1 MNLVIITSIFQIC
14 IGFIGLVCIAIP
26 FSQNRSSI
34 NYKHIIAAIFL
45 QIILAFALL
54 KIPFI
59 VQIFAYLSEGVT
71 ALQAATQ
78 EGAQF
83 VFGYLSNSSTSPFES
98 SGTGNAMIF
107 AFQILPLIIV
117 ISSLSALLW
126 FWNILPLIIRAISK
140 LFEKLFNI
148 GGPIGLGATA
158 NIIMGQV
165 EAPLLVRPYLSKMSE
180 KELLILMTAGMST
193 VSGSIMIALVSMLA
207 PQFPDINLIQHL
219 VSASIL
225 SIPAAIMYANIMI
238 PSSEVTNFD
247 GNSVPKVYD
256 SSMDAITRGTRD
268 GLDICLNVGA
278 ILIAFIALV
287 SLLNSLLGILGG
299 WIGISDLSLQLIL
312 GFIFFPIVWL
322 MGVPLS
328 ETLASAE
335 LLGLKTAL
343 NEFVAYGALAN
354 IEPGALSDRSKL
366 ITLYALCGFA
376 NFSSVGI
383 LVSGIGAMA
392 PERKNDL
399 IKVSIKAL
407 IGATL
412 ASCMTGLVIGIF

>member
-1 MNLVIITSIFQIC
+1 MTVLNIIQAI

-26 FSQNRSSI
+26 FSNNKSSI
-34 NYKHIIAAIFL
+34 NFKHIFVAIIL
-45 QIILAFALL
+45 QILLAFALV

-59 VQIFAYLSEGVT
+59 VQVFAYLSDGVS
-71 ALQAATQ
+71 ALQTATQ
-78 EGAQF
+78 EGAEF
-83 VFGYLSNSSTSPFES
+83 VFGYLSNNSMSPFEN
-98 SGTGNAMIF
+98 SGTGNSMIF

-117 ISSLSALLW
+117 ISALSALLW
-126 FWNILPLIIRAISK
+126 FWNVLPLSIRAISK
-140 LFEKLFNI
+140 IFEKLFNI

-165 EAPLLVRPYLSKMSE
+165 EAPLLVKPYLSRMTE

-207 PQFPDINLIQHL
+207 PQFPDTNLIQHL

-238 PSSEVTNFD
+238 PSNEVTNFD
-247 GNSVPKVYD
+247 GASVPKVYD
-256 SSMDAITRGTRD
+256 SSMDAITRGTKD
-268 GLDICLNVGA
+268 GLDICLNVAA

-287 SLLNSLLGILGG
+287 SLLNSILSICGG

-312 GFIFFPIVWL
+312 GYIFFPIVWL

-354 IEPGALSDRSKL
+354 IEPGVLSDRSKL

-383 LVSGIGAMA
+383 LVSGISAMA

-399 IKVSIKAL
+399 IKVSLKAL

>member
-1 MNLVIITSIFQIC
+1 MTITSLFQII

-34 NYKHIIAAIFL
+34 NYRHIIAAIML
-45 QIILAFALL
+45 QIVLAFALL
-54 KIPFI
+54 EIPFI

-78 EGAQF
+78 EGAEF
-83 VFGYLSNSSTSPFES
+83 VFGYLSNSSTSPFQN
-98 SGTGNAMIF
+98 SGNSMIF

-140 LFEKLFNI
+140 IFEKLFNI

-238 PSSEVTNFD
+238 PSAEITNFD

-354 IEPGALSDRSKL
+354 IEPGVLSDRSKL

-399 IKVSIKAL
+399 IKVSLKAL

>member
-1 MNLVIITSIFQIC
+1 MTITSILQIL

-34 NYKHIIAAIFL
+34 NYRYIFVAIVF

-59 VQIFAYLSEGVT
+59 VQVFAYLSDGVSS
-71 ALQAATQ
+71 LQAATQ
-78 EGAQF
+78 EGAEF
-83 VFGYLSNSSTSPFES
+83 VFGYLSNSSNSPFEP
-98 SGTGNAMIF
+98 SGAGNSMIF

-126 FWNILPLIIRAISK
+126 FWNILPLIISAISK
-140 LFEKLFNI
+140 IFEKLFNI

-165 EAPLLVRPYLSKMSE
+165 EAPLLVRPYLSRMSE

-193 VSGSIMIALVSMLA
+193 VSGSIMIALVSMLQ
-207 PQFPDINLIQHL
+207 PQFPDLNLIQHL

-238 PSSEVTNFD
+238 PSAEVTNFD
-247 GNSVPKVYD
+247 GNAIPKVYD

-287 SLLNSLLGILGG
+287 SLLNSILGIAGG

-312 GFIFFPIVWL
+312 GYMFFPIVWL

-354 IEPGALSDRSKL
+354 IEPGVLSERSKL
-366 ITLYALCGFA
+366 ITLYGLCGFA

-383 LVSGIGAMA
+383 LVSGISAMA

-399 IKVSIKAL
+399 IKVSLKAL
-407 IGATL
+407 VGATL

>member
-1 MNLVIITSIFQIC
+1 MNVLNLIQIV
-14 IGFIGLVCIAIP
+14 IGFIGLILIAIP
-26 FSQNRSSI
+26 FSNNKSSI
-34 NYKHIIAAIFL
+34 NIKHIFAAIIL
-45 QIILAFALL
+45 QIILAFALI

-71 ALQAATQ
+71 ALQTATQ
-78 EGAQF
+78 EGAEF
-83 VFGYLSNSSTSPFES
+83 VFGYLSNSSSSPFEN
-98 SGTGNAMIF
+98 SGTGNSMIF

-117 ISSLSALLW
+117 ISALSALLW

-140 LFEKLFNI
+140 VFEKLFNI

-165 EAPLLVRPYLSKMSE
+165 EAPLLVKPYLSRMTE

-238 PSSEVTNFD
+238 PSNEVTNFD
-247 GNSVPKVYD
+247 GASVPKVYE
-256 SSMDAITRGTRD
+256 SSMDAITRGTKD
-268 GLDICLNVGA
+268 GLDICLNVAA

-287 SLLNSLLGILGG
+287 SLLNSILGICGG

-312 GFIFFPIVWL
+312 GYIFFPIVWL

-354 IEPGALSDRSKL
+354 IEPGILSERSKL

-383 LVSGIGAMA
+383 LVSGISAMA

-399 IKVSIKAL
+399 IKVSLKAL

>member
-1 MNLVIITSIFQIC
+1 MIITSILQIL
-14 IGFIGLVCIAIP
+14 IGFVGLVCIAIP
-26 FSQNRSSI
+26 FSQNRTSI
-34 NYKHIIAAIFL
+34 NYRYIFVAIIF

-59 VQIFAYLSEGVT
+59 VQIFAYLSDGVSS
-71 ALQAATQ
+71 LQAATQ
-78 EGAQF
+78 EGAEF
-83 VFGYLSNSSTSPFES
+83 VFGYLSNSSNSPFEA
-98 SGTGNAMIF
+98 SGAGNSMIF
-107 AFQILPLIIV
+107 ALQILPLIIV

-126 FWNILPLIIRAISK
+126 FWNILPLIIRAVSK
-140 LFEKLFNI
+140 VFEKLFNI

-165 EAPLLVRPYLSKMSE
+165 EAPLLVRPYLSRMSE

-193 VSGSIMIALVSMLA
+193 VSGSIMIALVSMLQ
-207 PQFPDINLIQHL
+207 PQFPDLNLIQHL

-238 PSSEVTNFD
+238 PSAEVTNFD
-247 GNSVPKVYD
+247 GNSIPKVYD

-287 SLLNSLLGILGG
+287 SLLNSILGIAGG
-299 WIGISDLSLQLIL
+299 WVGITDLSLQLIL
-312 GFIFFPIVWL
+312 GYVFFPIVWL
-322 MGVPLS
+322 MGIPLS

-354 IEPGALSDRSKL
+354 IEPGVLSERSKL

-383 LVSGIGAMA
+383 LVSGISAMA

-399 IKVSIKAL
+399 IKVSLKAL
-407 IGATL
+407 VGATL

>member
-1 MNLVIITSIFQIC
+1 MTITSILQIL
-14 IGFIGLVCIAIP
+14 IGFVGLVCIAIP
-26 FSQNRSSI
+26 FSQNRTSI
-34 NYKHIIAAIFL
+34 NYRYIFVAIIF

-59 VQIFAYLSEGVT
+59 VQIFAYLSDGVSS
-71 ALQAATQ
+71 LQAATQ
-78 EGAQF
+78 EGAEF
-83 VFGYLSNSSTSPFES
+83 VFGYLSNSSNSPFEA
-98 SGTGNAMIF
+98 SGTGNSMIF

-126 FWNILPLIIRAISK
+126 FWNILPLIIRAVSK
-140 LFEKLFNI
+140 VFEKLFNI

-165 EAPLLVRPYLSKMSE
+165 EAPLLVRPYLSRMSE

-193 VSGSIMIALVSMLA
+193 VSGSIMIALVSMLQ
-207 PQFPDINLIQHL
+207 PQFPDLNLIQHL

-238 PSSEVTNFD
+238 PSAEVTNFD
-247 GNSVPKVYD
+247 GNSIPKVYD

-287 SLLNSLLGILGG
+287 SLLNSILGIAGG
-299 WIGISDLSLQLIL
+299 WVGITDLSLQLIL
-312 GFIFFPIVWL
+312 GYMFFPIVWL
-322 MGVPLS
+322 MGIPLS

-354 IEPGALSDRSKL
+354 IESGVLSERSKL

-383 LVSGIGAMA
+383 LVSGISAMA

-399 IKVSIKAL
+399 IKVSLKAL
-407 IGATL
+407 VGATL

>member
-1 MNLVIITSIFQIC
+1 MTIIPFLQII

-34 NYKHIIAAIFL
+34 NYRYIFVAIIF

-59 VQIFAYLSEGVT
+59 VQTFAYLSDGVT
-71 ALQAATQ
+71 ALQSATQ

-83 VFGYLSNSSTSPFES
+83 VFGYLSNTSSSPFES
-98 SGTGNAMIF
+98 SGAGNSMIF

-140 LFEKLFNI
+140 VFEKLFNI
-148 GGPIGLGATA
+148 GGPIGLAATA

-193 VSGSIMIALVSMLA
+193 VSVSIMIALVSMLQ

-238 PSSEVTNFD
+238 PSAEVTNFD
-247 GNSVPKVYD
+247 GGSVPKVYD

-287 SLLNSLLGILGG
+287 SLLNSILGIAGG

-312 GFIFFPIVWL
+312 GYMFFPIVWL

-354 IEPGALSDRSKL
+354 VEPGVLSERSKL
-366 ITLYALCGFA
+366 ITLYGLCGFA

-383 LVSGIGAMA
+383 LVSGISAMA

-399 IKVSIKAL
+399 IKVSLKAL

>member
-1 MNLVIITSIFQIC
+1 MAMPTILQII
-14 IGFIGLVCIAIP
+14 IGFIGLVLIAIP
-26 FSQNRSSI
+26 FSQNKSAI
-34 NYKHIIAAIFL
+34 NYRHILIAIIFQVL
-45 QIILAFALL
+45 LAFALI

-59 VQIFAYLSEGVT
+59 VQIFAYLSDGVT

-78 EGAQF
+78 EGSEF
-83 VFGYLSNSSTSPFES
+83 VFGYLSNPTTAPFENSST
-98 SGTGNAMIF
+98 GNSIIF
-107 AFQILPLIIV
+107 AFQILPLIVV

-126 FWNILPLIIRAISK
+126 FWNILPLIIRAISRV
-140 LFEKLFNI
+140 FEKLFNI

-165 EAPLLVRPYLSKMSE
+165 EAPLLVRPYLSTMSK

-193 VSGSIMIALVSMLA
+193 VSGSIMIALVSMLQ
-207 PQFPDINLIQHL
+207 PQFPEVNLIQHL

-225 SIPAAIMYANIMI
+225 SIPAAIMYANIMM
-238 PSSEVTNFD
+238 PSSEEVTNFVGD
-247 GNSVPKVYD
+247 EVPKVYD
-256 SSMDAITRGTRD
+256 SSMDAVTRGTRD
-268 GLDICLNVGA
+268 GLEICLNVGA

-287 SLLNSLLGILGG
+287 SLFNSILGIVGG
-299 WIGISDLSLQLIL
+299 WVGFSNLSLQLIL
-312 GFIFFPIVWL
+312 GYIFFPIVWL
-322 MGVPLS
+322 MGVPLE
-328 ETLASAE
+328 ETFASAE

-354 IEPGALSDRSKL
+354 IDPGVLSDRSKL
-366 ITLYALCGFA
+366 ITLYGLCGFA
-376 NFSSVGI
+376 NFSSIGI

-399 IKVSIKAL
+399 IKMSVKAL

>member
-1 MNLVIITSIFQIC
+1 MAMPTILQII

-26 FSQNRSSI
+26 FSQNKSAI
-34 NYKHIIAAIFL
+34 NYRHILIAIIFQL
-45 QIILAFALL
+45 LLAFALI

-59 VQIFAYLSEGVT
+59 VQIFAYLSDGVT

-78 EGAQF
+78 EGSEF
-83 VFGYLSNSSTSPFES
+83 VFGYLSNTTTAPFENSST
-98 SGTGNAMIF
+98 GNSIIF

-126 FWNILPLIIRAISK
+126 FWNILPLIIRAISRV
-140 LFEKLFNI
+140 FEKLFNI

-165 EAPLLVRPYLSKMSE
+165 EAPLLIRPYLSKMSK

-193 VSGSIMIALVSMLA
+193 VSGSIMIALVSMLQ
-207 PQFPDINLIQHL
+207 PQFPEVNLIQHL

-225 SIPAAIMYANIMI
+225 SIPAAIMYANIMM
-238 PSSEVTNFD
+238 PSSEEVTNFVGD
-247 GNSVPKVYD
+247 EVPKVYD
-256 SSMDAITRGTRD
+256 SSMDAVTRGTRD
-268 GLDICLNVGA
+268 GLEICLNVGA

-287 SLLNSLLGILGG
+287 SLLNSILGIVGG
-299 WIGISDLSLQLIL
+299 WVGFSNLSLQLIL
-312 GFIFFPIVWL
+312 GYIFFPIVWL
-322 MGVPLS
+322 MGVPFE

-354 IEPGALSDRSKL
+354 IDPGVLSDRSKL
-366 ITLYALCGFA
+366 ITLYGLCGFA
-376 NFSSVGI
+376 NFSSIGI

>member
-1 MNLVIITSIFQIC
+1 MAMPTILQII

-26 FSQNRSSI
+26 FSQNKSAI
-34 NYKHIIAAIFL
+34 NYRHILIAIIFQVL
-45 QIILAFALL
+45 LAFALI

-59 VQIFAYLSEGVT
+59 VQIFAYLSDGVT

-78 EGAQF
+78 EGSEF
-83 VFGYLSNSSTSPFES
+83 VFGYLSNPTTAPFENSST
-98 SGTGNAMIF
+98 GNSIIF
-107 AFQILPLIIV
+107 AFQILPLIVV

-126 FWNILPLIIRAISK
+126 FWNILPLIIRAISRV
-140 LFEKLFNI
+140 FEKLFNI

-165 EAPLLVRPYLSKMSE
+165 EAPLLVRPYLSTMSK

-193 VSGSIMIALVSMLA
+193 VSGSIMIALVSMLQ
-207 PQFPDINLIQHL
+207 PQFPEVNLIQHL

-225 SIPAAIMYANIMI
+225 SIPAAIMYANIMM
-238 PSSEVTNFD
+238 PSSEEVTNFVGD
-247 GNSVPKVYD
+247 EVPKVYD
-256 SSMDAITRGTRD
+256 SSMDAVTRGTRD
-268 GLDICLNVGA
+268 GLEICLNVGA

-287 SLLNSLLGILGG
+287 SLFNSILGIVGG
-299 WIGISDLSLQLIL
+299 WVGFSNLSLQLIL
-312 GFIFFPIVWL
+312 GYIFFPIVWL
-322 MGVPLS
+322 MGVPLE
-328 ETLASAE
+328 ETFASAE

-354 IEPGALSDRSKL
+354 IDPGVLSDRSKL
-366 ITLYALCGFA
+366 ITLYGLCGFA
-376 NFSSVGI
+376 NFSSIGI

-399 IKVSIKAL
+399 IKMSVKAL

>member
-1 MNLVIITSIFQIC
+1 MTITSILQIL
-14 IGFIGLVCIAIP
+14 IGFVGLVCIAIP
-26 FSQNRSSI
+26 FSQNRTSI
-34 NYKHIIAAIFL
+34 NYRYIFVAIIF

-54 KIPFI
+54 KIPFL
-59 VQIFAYLSEGVT
+59 VQIFAYLSDGVSS
-71 ALQAATQ
+71 LQAATQ
-78 EGAQF
+78 EGAEF
-83 VFGYLSNSSTSPFES
+83 VFGYLSNSSNSPFEA
-98 SGTGNAMIF
+98 SGTGNSMIF

-126 FWNILPLIIRAISK
+126 FWNILPLIIRAVSK
-140 LFEKLFNI
+140 VFEKLFNI

-165 EAPLLVRPYLSKMSE
+165 EAPLLVRPYLSRMSE

-193 VSGSIMIALVSMLA
+193 VSGSIMIALVSMLQ
-207 PQFPDINLIQHL
+207 PQFPDLNLIQHL

-238 PSSEVTNFD
+238 PSAEVTNFD
-247 GNSVPKVYD
+247 GNSIPKVYD

-287 SLLNSLLGILGG
+287 SLLNSILGIAGG
-299 WIGISDLSLQLIL
+299 WVGITDLSLQLIL
-312 GFIFFPIVWL
+312 GYMFFPIVWL
-322 MGVPLS
+322 MGIPLS

-354 IEPGALSDRSKL
+354 IESGVLSERSKL

-383 LVSGIGAMA
+383 LVSGISAMA

-399 IKVSIKAL
+399 IKVSLKAL
-407 IGATL
+407 VGATL

>member
-1 MNLVIITSIFQIC
+1 MSITSLLQII
-14 IGFIGLVCIAIP
+14 IGFVGLVCIAVP
-26 FSQNRSSI
+26 FSQNISSI
-34 NYKHIIAAIFL
+34 NYRHIFAAIIL
-45 QIILAFALL
+45 QIVLAFALL

-78 EGAQF
+78 EGAEF

-98 SGTGNAMIF
+98 SGTGNSMIF

-126 FWNILPLIIRAISK
+126 FWNILPLLIRAISK
-140 LFEKLFNI
+140 IFEKLFNI

-287 SLLNSLLGILGG
+287 SLLNSLLDIFGG
-299 WIGISDLSLQLIL
+299 WVGISDLSLQLIL
-312 GFIFFPIVWL
+312 GYIFFPIVWL

-383 LVSGIGAMA
+383 LVSGISAMA

-399 IKVSIKAL
+399 IKVSLKAL
-407 IGATL
+407 VGATL

>member
-1 MNLVIITSIFQIC
+1 MNVLNLIQIV
-14 IGFIGLVCIAIP
+14 IGFIGLILIAIP
-26 FSQNRSSI
+26 FSNNKSSI
-34 NYKHIIAAIFL
+34 NIKHIFAAIIL
-45 QIILAFALL
+45 QIILAFALI

-71 ALQAATQ
+71 ALQTATQ
-78 EGAQF
+78 EGAEF
-83 VFGYLSNSSTSPFES
+83 VFGYLSNSSSSPFEN
-98 SGTGNAMIF
+98 SGTGNSMIF

-117 ISSLSALLW
+117 ISALSALLW

-140 LFEKLFNI
+140 VFEKLFNI

-165 EAPLLVRPYLSKMSE
+165 EAPLLVKPYLSRMTE

-207 PQFPDINLIQHL
+207 PQFPDTNLIQHL

-238 PSSEVTNFD
+238 PSNEVTNFD
-247 GNSVPKVYD
+247 GSSVPKVYD
-256 SSMDAITRGTRD
+256 SSMDAITRGTKD
-268 GLDICLNVGA
+268 GLDICLNVAA

-287 SLLNSLLGILGG
+287 SLLNSILGICGG
-299 WIGISDLSLQLIL
+299 WIGISNLSLQLIL
-312 GFIFFPIVWL
+312 GYIFFPIVWL

-354 IEPGALSDRSKL
+354 IEPGILSERSKL

-383 LVSGIGAMA
+383 LVSGISAMA

-399 IKVSIKAL
+399 IKVSLKAL

>member
-1 MNLVIITSIFQIC
+1 MTITSILQIL
-14 IGFIGLVCIAIP
+14 IGFVGLVCIAIP
-26 FSQNRSSI
+26 FSQNRTSI
-34 NYKHIIAAIFL
+34 NYRYIFVAIIF

-59 VQIFAYLSEGVT
+59 VQIFAYLSDGVSS
-71 ALQAATQ
+71 LQAATQ
-78 EGAQF
+78 EGAEF
-83 VFGYLSNSSTSPFES
+83 VFGYLSNSSNSPFEA
-98 SGTGNAMIF
+98 SGTGNSMIF

-126 FWNILPLIIRAISK
+126 FWNILPLIIRAVSK
-140 LFEKLFNI
+140 VFEKLFNI

-165 EAPLLVRPYLSKMSE
+165 EAPLLVRPYLSRMSE

-193 VSGSIMIALVSMLA
+193 VSGSIMIALVSMLQ
-207 PQFPDINLIQHL
+207 PQFPDLNLIQHL

-238 PSSEVTNFD
+238 PSAEVTNFD
-247 GNSVPKVYD
+247 GNSIPKVYD

-287 SLLNSLLGILGG
+287 SLLNSILGIAGS
-299 WIGISDLSLQLIL
+299 WVGITDLSLQLIL
-312 GFIFFPIVWL
+312 GYVFFPIVWL
-322 MGVPLS
+322 MGIPLS

-354 IEPGALSDRSKL
+354 IEPGVLSERSKL

-383 LVSGIGAMA
+383 LVSGISAMA

-399 IKVSIKAL
+399 IKVSLKAL
-407 IGATL
+407 VGATL

>member
-1 MNLVIITSIFQIC
+1 MTITSLFQIV
-14 IGFIGLVCIAIP
+14 IGFVGLVCIAIP

-34 NYKHIIAAIFL
+34 NYRHIFAAIML

-78 EGAQF
+78 EGAEF
-83 VFGYLSNSSTSPFES
+83 VFGYLSNSATSPFES
-98 SGTGNAMIF
+98 SGTGNSMIF

-140 LFEKLFNI
+140 IFEKLFNI

-165 EAPLLVRPYLSKMSE
+165 EAPLLVRPYLSRMSE

-238 PSSEVTNFD
+238 PSAEVTNFD

-299 WIGISDLSLQLIL
+299 WIGITDLSLQLIL
-312 GFIFFPIVWL
+312 GYIFFPIVWL

-354 IEPGALSDRSKL
+354 IEPDALSERSKL

-383 LVSGIGAMA
+383 LVSGISAMA

>member
-1 MNLVIITSIFQIC
+1 MTAASILQII

-26 FSQNRSSI
+26 FSQDKRSI
-34 NYKHIIAAIFL
+34 NFRHIIAAILL
-45 QIILAFALL
+45 QVLLAFALL

-59 VQIFAYLSEGVT
+59 VQVFAYLSDGVT

-78 EGAQF
+78 EGAEF
-83 VFGYLSNSSTSPFES
+83 VFGYLSNSSTSPFEA
-98 SGTGNAMIF
+98 SGTGNSMIF

-140 LFEKLFNI
+140 IFEKLFNI

-165 EAPLLVRPYLSKMSE
+165 EAPLLVRPYLSRMSE

-299 WIGISDLSLQLIL
+299 WIGIADLSLQLIL
-312 GFIFFPIVWL
+312 GYIFFPIVWL

-354 IEPGALSDRSKL
+354 IEPDTLSDRSKL

-383 LVSGIGAMA
+383 LVSGISAMA

-399 IKVSIKAL
+399 IKGSIKAL

>member
-1 MNLVIITSIFQIC
+1 MTITSVFQII

-34 NYKHIIAAIFL
+34 NYRHIVAAIFL

-78 EGAQF
+78 EGAEF

-98 SGTGNAMIF
+98 SGTGNSMIF
-107 AFQILPLIIV
+107 AFQILPLIVV

-140 LFEKLFNI
+140 VFEKLFNI

-165 EAPLLVRPYLSKMSE
+165 EAPLLVRPYLSKMTE

-207 PQFPDINLIQHL
+207 PQFPGINLIQHL

-312 GFIFFPIVWL
+312 GYIFFPIVWL

-354 IEPGALSDRSKL
+354 LETGVLSDRSKL

-383 LVSGIGAMA
+383 LVSGISAMA

>member
-1 MNLVIITSIFQIC
+1 MTIISFLQII

-26 FSQNRSSI
+26 FSNNKSSI
-34 NYKHIIAAIFL
+34 NYRYIFVAIIF

-59 VQIFAYLSEGVT
+59 VQIFAYLSDGVT
-71 ALQAATQ
+71 SLQSATQ
-78 EGAQF
+78 EGAEF
-83 VFGYLSNSSTSPFES
+83 VFGYLSNTSASPFEA
-98 SGTGNAMIF
+98 SGAGNSMIF

-117 ISSLSALLW
+117 ISSFSALLW

-140 LFEKLFNI
+140 VFEKLFNI

-193 VSGSIMIALVSMLA
+193 VSGSIMIALVSMLQ
-207 PQFPDINLIQHL
+207 PQFPDLNLIQHL

-287 SLLNSLLGILGG
+287 SLLNSLLGIAGG
-299 WIGISDLSLQLIL
+299 WVGISDLSLQLIL
-312 GFIFFPIVWL
+312 GYIFFPIIWL

-354 IEPGALSDRSKL
+354 IEPGVLSERSKL
-366 ITLYALCGFA
+366 ITLYGLCGFA

-383 LVSGIGAMA
+383 LVSGISAMA

-399 IKVSIKAL
+399 IKVSLKAL

>member
-1 MNLVIITSIFQIC
+1 MTGLFISQVI
-14 IGFIGLVCIAIP
+14 IGFIGLVCLAIP
-26 FSQNRSSI
+26 FSNNISAI
-34 NYKHIIAAIFL
+34 NFRYIFAAILL
-45 QIILAFALL
+45 QLLLAFALL

-59 VQIFAYLSEGVT
+59 VQVFANLSDGVA

-78 EGAQF
+78 EGAEF
-83 VFGYLSNSSTSPFES
+83 VFGYLSNAAELPFEL
-98 SGTGNAMIF
+98 SGYGNTMIF

-126 FWNILPLIIRAISK
+126 FWNILPMIIRAISK
-140 LFEKLFNI
+140 IFEKLFNI

-158 NIIMGQV
+158 NIVMGQV
-165 EAPLLVRPYLSKMSE
+165 EAPLLIRPYLSKMSE

-193 VSGSIMIALVSMLA
+193 VSGSIMIALVSMLNF
-207 PQFPDINLIQHL
+207 QFPDVNLIQHL

-238 PSSEVTNFD
+238 PSNEVTHFD
-247 GNSVPKVYD
+247 GESVPKVYD
-256 SSMDAITRGTRD
+256 NSMDAITKGTRD
-268 GLDICLNVGA
+268 GLEICLNVAA

-287 SLLNSLLGILGG
+287 SLLNSLLGIFGN
-299 WIGISDLSLQLIL
+299 WIGITELSLQLIL
-312 GFIFFPIVWL
+312 SYLFFPIVWL

-354 IEPGALSDRSKL
+354 IEPGILSDRSKL

-383 LVSGIGAMA
+383 LVSGISAMA

-399 IKVSIKAL
+399 IKVSFKAL
-407 IGATL
+407 VGATL

>member
-1 MNLVIITSIFQIC
+1 MTITSLFQIC

-193 VSGSIMIALVSMLA
+193 VSGSIIIALVSMLA

>member
-1 MNLVIITSIFQIC
+1 MTISSILQIL
-14 IGFIGLVCIAIP
+14 IGFVGLVCIAIP

-34 NYKHIIAAIFL
+34 NYRYIFVAIIF

-59 VQIFAYLSEGVT
+59 VQIFAYLSDGVSS
-71 ALQAATQ
+71 LQAATQ
-78 EGAQF
+78 EGAEF
-83 VFGYLSNSSTSPFES
+83 VFGYLSNSSNSPFEA
-98 SGTGNAMIF
+98 SGAGNSMIF

-126 FWNILPLIIRAISK
+126 FWNILPLIIRAVSK
-140 LFEKLFNI
+140 VFEKLFNI

-165 EAPLLVRPYLSKMSE
+165 EAPLLVRPYLSRMSE

-193 VSGSIMIALVSMLA
+193 VSGSIMIALVSMLQ
-207 PQFPDINLIQHL
+207 PQFPDLNLIQHL

-238 PSSEVTNFD
+238 PSVEVTNFD
-247 GNSVPKVYD
+247 GNSIPKVYD

-287 SLLNSLLGILGG
+287 SLLNSILGIAGG
-299 WIGISDLSLQLIL
+299 WVGIADLSLQLIL
-312 GFIFFPIVWL
+312 GYMFFPIVWL
-322 MGVPLS
+322 MGIPLS

-354 IEPGALSDRSKL
+354 IEPGVLSERSKL
-366 ITLYALCGFA
+366 ITLYGLCGFA

-383 LVSGIGAMA
+383 LVSGISAMA

-399 IKVSIKAL
+399 IKVSLKAL
-407 IGATL
+407 VGATL

>member
-1 MNLVIITSIFQIC
+1 MTITSLFQIV
-14 IGFIGLVCIAIP
+14 IGFAGLVCIAIP

-34 NYKHIIAAIFL
+34 NYRHIFAAIIL

-78 EGAQF
+78 EGAEF
-83 VFGYLSNSSTSPFES
+83 VFGYLSNSTTSPFES
-98 SGTGNAMIF
+98 SGTGNSMIF

-140 LFEKLFNI
+140 IFEKLFNI

-165 EAPLLVRPYLSKMSE
+165 EAPLLVRPYLSRMSE

-238 PSSEVTNFD
+238 PSAEVTNFD

-299 WIGISDLSLQLIL
+299 WIGITDLSLQLIL
-312 GFIFFPIVWL
+312 GYIFFPIVWL

-354 IEPGALSDRSKL
+354 IEPDALSDRSKL

-383 LVSGIGAMA
+383 LVSGISAMA

>member
-1 MNLVIITSIFQIC
+1 MTISSILQIL
-14 IGFIGLVCIAIP
+14 IGFVGLVCIAIP

-34 NYKHIIAAIFL
+34 NYRYIFVAIIF

-59 VQIFAYLSEGVT
+59 VQIFAYLSDGVSS
-71 ALQAATQ
+71 LQAATQ
-78 EGAQF
+78 EGAEF
-83 VFGYLSNSSTSPFES
+83 VFGYLSNSSNSPFEA
-98 SGTGNAMIF
+98 SGAGNSMIF

-126 FWNILPLIIRAISK
+126 FWNILPLIIRAVSK
-140 LFEKLFNI
+140 VFEKLFNI

-165 EAPLLVRPYLSKMSE
+165 EAPLLVRPYLSRMSE

-193 VSGSIMIALVSMLA
+193 VSGSIMIALVSMLQ
-207 PQFPDINLIQHL
+207 PQFPDLNLIQHL

-238 PSSEVTNFD
+238 PSTEVTNFD
-247 GNSVPKVYD
+247 GNSIPKVYD

-287 SLLNSLLGILGG
+287 SLLNSILGIAGG
-299 WIGISDLSLQLIL
+299 WVGIADLSLQLIL
-312 GFIFFPIVWL
+312 GYMFFPIVWL
-322 MGVPLS
+322 MGIPLS

-354 IEPGALSDRSKL
+354 IEPGVLSERSKL

-383 LVSGIGAMA
+383 LVSGISAMA

-399 IKVSIKAL
+399 IKVSLKAL
-407 IGATL
+407 VGATL

>member
-1 MNLVIITSIFQIC
+1 MTITTIFQII
-14 IGFIGLVCIAIP
+14 IGFAGLVCIAIP

-34 NYKHIIAAIFL
+34 NYRHIFAAIIL
-45 QIILAFALL
+45 QIVLAFALL

-78 EGAQF
+78 EGAEF
-83 VFGYLSNSSTSPFES
+83 VFGYLSNSSTSPFEN
-98 SGTGNAMIF
+98 SGTGNSMIF

-140 LFEKLFNI
+140 IFEKLFNI

-165 EAPLLVRPYLSKMSE
+165 EAPLLVRPYLSRMSE

-299 WIGISDLSLQLIL
+299 WIGVNDLSLQLIL
-312 GFIFFPIVWL
+312 GYIFFPIVWL

-354 IEPGALSDRSKL
+354 IEPDALSDRSKL

-383 LVSGIGAMA
+383 LVSGISAMA

>member
-1 MNLVIITSIFQIC
+1 MTITSILQIL
-14 IGFIGLVCIAIP
+14 IGFVGLVCIAIP

-34 NYKHIIAAIFL
+34 NYRYIFVAIIF

-59 VQIFAYLSEGVT
+59 VQIFAYLSDGVSS
-71 ALQAATQ
+71 LQAATQ
-78 EGAQF
+78 EGAEF
-83 VFGYLSNSSTSPFES
+83 VFGYLSNSSNSPFEA
-98 SGTGNAMIF
+98 SGAGNSMIF

-126 FWNILPLIIRAISK
+126 FWNILPLIIRAVSK
-140 LFEKLFNI
+140 VFEKLFNI

-165 EAPLLVRPYLSKMSE
+165 EAPLLVRPYLSRMSE

-193 VSGSIMIALVSMLA
+193 VSGSIMIALVSMLQ
-207 PQFPDINLIQHL
+207 PQFPDLNLIQHL

-247 GNSVPKVYD
+247 GNSIPKVYD

-287 SLLNSLLGILGG
+287 SLLNSILGIAGS
-299 WIGISDLSLQLIL
+299 WVGITDLSLQLIL
-312 GFIFFPIVWL
+312 GYMFFPIVWL
-322 MGVPLS
+322 MGIPLS

-354 IEPGALSDRSKL
+354 IEPGVLSERSKL

-383 LVSGIGAMA
+383 LVSGISAMA

-399 IKVSIKAL
+399 IKVSLKAL
-407 IGATL
+407 VGATL

>member
-1 MNLVIITSIFQIC
+1 MSITSLFQII

-26 FSQNRSSI
+26 FSQNTSLI
-34 NYKHIIAAIFL
+34 NYRHIIAAIFL
-45 QIILAFALL
+45 QIFLAFALL

-83 VFGYLSNSSTSPFES
+83 VFGYLSNSSASPFET

-140 LFEKLFNI
+140 IFEKLFNI

-238 PSSEVTNFD
+238 PSSKVTNFD

-312 GFIFFPIVWL
+312 GFMFFPIVWL
-322 MGVPLS
+322 MGIPLS

-354 IEPGALSDRSKL
+354 IEPGVLSDRSKL

>member
-1 MNLVIITSIFQIC
+1 MTITSILQIL
-14 IGFIGLVCIAIP
+14 IGFVGLVCIAIP

-34 NYKHIIAAIFL
+34 NYRYIFVAIIF

-59 VQIFAYLSEGVT
+59 VQIFAYLSDGVSS
-71 ALQAATQ
+71 LQAATQ
-78 EGAQF
+78 EGAEF
-83 VFGYLSNSSTSPFES
+83 VFGYLSNSSNSPFEV
-98 SGTGNAMIF
+98 SGAGNSMIF

-126 FWNILPLIIRAISK
+126 FWNILPLIIRAVSK
-140 LFEKLFNI
+140 VFEKLFNI

-165 EAPLLVRPYLSKMSE
+165 EAPLLVRPYLSRMSE

-193 VSGSIMIALVSMLA
+193 VSGSIMIALVSMLQ
-207 PQFPDINLIQHL
+207 PQFPDLNLIQHL

-238 PSSEVTNFD
+238 PSAEVTNFD
-247 GNSVPKVYD
+247 DNSIPKVYD

-287 SLLNSLLGILGG
+287 SLLNSILGIAGS
-299 WIGISDLSLQLIL
+299 WVGITDLSLQLIL
-312 GFIFFPIVWL
+312 GYMFFPIVWL
-322 MGVPLS
+322 MGIPLS

-354 IEPGALSDRSKL
+354 IEPGVLSERSKL
-366 ITLYALCGFA
+366 ITLYGLCGFA

-383 LVSGIGAMA
+383 LVSGISAMA

-399 IKVSIKAL
+399 IKVSLKAL
-407 IGATL
+407 VGATL

>member
-1 MNLVIITSIFQIC
+1 MTIYSILQII
-14 IGFIGLVCIAIP
+14 IGFIGMVCIAIP

-34 NYKHIIAAIFL
+34 NYRHIVAAIFL

-71 ALQAATQ
+71 ALQSATQ
-78 EGAQF
+78 EGAEF
-83 VFGYLSNSSTSPFES
+83 VFGYLSNTSTSPFES
-98 SGTGNAMIF
+98 SGTGNSMIF

-140 LFEKLFNI
+140 IFEKLFNI

-207 PQFPDINLIQHL
+207 PQFPDLNLIQHL

-238 PSSEVTNFD
+238 PSAEVTNFD

-287 SLLNSLLGILGG
+287 SLLNSLLAIFGG

-312 GFIFFPIVWL
+312 GYIFFPIVWL

-354 IEPGALSDRSKL
+354 LEPDVLSERSKL

-383 LVSGIGAMA
+383 LVSGISAMA

-399 IKVSIKAL
+399 IKVSLKAL
-407 IGATL
+407 VGATL

>member
-1 MNLVIITSIFQIC
+1 MTITSILQIL
-14 IGFIGLVCIAIP
+14 IGFVGLVCIAIP
-26 FSQNRSSI
+26 FSQNRTSI
-34 NYKHIIAAIFL
+34 NYRYIFVAIIF

-59 VQIFAYLSEGVT
+59 VQIFAYLSDGVSS
-71 ALQAATQ
+71 LQAATQ
-78 EGAQF
+78 EGAEF
-83 VFGYLSNSSTSPFES
+83 VFGYLSNSSNSPFEA
-98 SGTGNAMIF
+98 SGAGNSMIF

-126 FWNILPLIIRAISK
+126 FWNILPLIIRAVSK
-140 LFEKLFNI
+140 VFEKLFNI

-165 EAPLLVRPYLSKMSE
+165 EAPLLVRPYLSRMSE

-193 VSGSIMIALVSMLA
+193 VSGSIMIALVSMLQ
-207 PQFPDINLIQHL
+207 PQFPDLNLIQHL

-238 PSSEVTNFD
+238 PSAEVTNFD
-247 GNSVPKVYD
+247 GNSIPKVYD

-287 SLLNSLLGILGG
+287 SLLNSILGIAGS
-299 WIGISDLSLQLIL
+299 WVGITDLSLQLIL
-312 GFIFFPIVWL
+312 GFVFFPIVWL
-322 MGVPLS
+322 MGIPLS

-354 IEPGALSDRSKL
+354 IEPGVLSERSKL

-383 LVSGIGAMA
+383 LVSGISAMA

-399 IKVSIKAL
+399 IKVSLKAL
-407 IGATL
+407 VGATL

>member
-1 MNLVIITSIFQIC
+1 MTITSILQIL

-34 NYKHIIAAIFL
+34 NYRYIFVAIVF

-59 VQIFAYLSEGVT
+59 VQIFAYLSDGVSS
-71 ALQAATQ
+71 LQAATQ
-78 EGAQF
+78 EGAEF
-83 VFGYLSNSSTSPFES
+83 VFGYLSNSSNSPFEP
-98 SGTGNAMIF
+98 SGAGNSMIF

-126 FWNILPLIIRAISK
+126 FWNILPLIISAISK
-140 LFEKLFNI
+140 IFEKLFNI

-165 EAPLLVRPYLSKMSE
+165 EAPLLVRPYLSRMSE

-193 VSGSIMIALVSMLA
+193 VSGSIMIALVSMLQ
-207 PQFPDINLIQHL
+207 PQFPDLNLIQHL

-238 PSSEVTNFD
+238 PSAEVTNFD
-247 GNSVPKVYD
+247 GNAIPKVYD

-287 SLLNSLLGILGG
+287 SLLNSILGIAGG

-312 GFIFFPIVWL
+312 GYMFFPVVWL

-354 IEPGALSDRSKL
+354 IEPGVLSERSKL
-366 ITLYALCGFA
+366 ITLYGLCGFA

-383 LVSGIGAMA
+383 LVSGISAMA

-399 IKVSIKAL
+399 IKVSLKAL
-407 IGATL
+407 VGATL

>member
-1 MNLVIITSIFQIC
+1 MSITSILQII
-14 IGFIGLVCIAIP
+14 IGFVGLVCIAVP
-26 FSQNRSSI
+26 FSQNISSI
-34 NYKHIIAAIFL
+34 NYRHIFAAIIL
-45 QIILAFALL
+45 QIVLAFALL

-78 EGAQF
+78 EGAEF

-98 SGTGNAMIF
+98 SGTGNSMIF

-140 LFEKLFNI
+140 IFEKLFNI

-225 SIPAAIMYANIMI
+225 SIPAAIMYAKIMI

-287 SLLNSLLGILGG
+287 SLLNSLLGIFGG
-299 WIGISDLSLQLIL
+299 WVGISDLSLQLIL
-312 GFIFFPIVWL
+312 GYIFFPIVWL

-354 IEPGALSDRSKL
+354 IEPGVLSDRSKL

-383 LVSGIGAMA
+383 LVSGISAMA

-399 IKVSIKAL
+399 IKVSLKAL
-407 IGATL
+407 VGATL

>member
-1 MNLVIITSIFQIC
+1 MTLTSILQIF

-34 NYKHIIAAIFL
+34 NYRYIFVAIIF

-59 VQIFAYLSEGVT
+59 VQIFAYLSAGVSS
-71 ALQAATQ
+71 LQAATQ
-78 EGAQF
+78 EGAEF
-83 VFGYLSNSSTSPFES
+83 VFGYLSNTSSSPFES
-98 SGTGNAMIF
+98 SGTGNSMIF

-126 FWNILPLIIRAISK
+126 FWNILPLIISAISK
-140 LFEKLFNI
+140 VFEKLFNI

-165 EAPLLVRPYLSKMSE
+165 EAPLLVRPYLSRMSE

-193 VSGSIMIALVSMLA
+193 VSGSIMIALVSILQ
-207 PQFPDINLIQHL
+207 PQFPDLNLIQHL

-238 PSSEVTNFD
+238 PSAEVTNFD
-247 GNSVPKVYD
+247 GNSIPRVYD

-287 SLLNSLLGILGG
+287 SLLNSILGIAGG
-299 WIGISDLSLQLIL
+299 WVGISDLSLQLIL
-312 GFIFFPIVWL
+312 GYMFFPIVWL

-354 IEPGALSDRSKL
+354 IEPGVLSERSKL
-366 ITLYALCGFA
+366 ITLYGLCGFA

-383 LVSGIGAMA
+383 LVSGISAMA

-399 IKVSIKAL
+399 IKVSLKAL
-407 IGATL
+407 VGATL

>member
-1 MNLVIITSIFQIC
+1 MTITSLFQII
-14 IGFIGLVCIAIP
+14 IGFVGLVCIAIP

-34 NYKHIIAAIFL
+34 NYRHIFAAIIL

-59 VQIFAYLSEGVT
+59 VQNFAYLSEGVT

-78 EGAQF
+78 EGAEF
-83 VFGYLSNSSTSPFES
+83 VFGYLSNSSTSPFEN
-98 SGTGNAMIF
+98 SGTGNSMIF

-140 LFEKLFNI
+140 IFEKLFNI

-238 PSSEVTNFD
+238 PSAEVTNFD

-299 WIGISDLSLQLIL
+299 WIGITDLSLQLIL
-312 GFIFFPIVWL
+312 GYIFFPIVWL

-354 IEPGALSDRSKL
+354 IEPDALSDRSKL

-383 LVSGIGAMA
+383 LVSGISAMA

>member
-1 MNLVIITSIFQIC
+1 MTITSLFQII
-14 IGFIGLVCIAIP
+14 IGFVGLVCIAIP

-34 NYKHIIAAIFL
+34 NYRHIFAAIIL
-45 QIILAFALL
+45 QIVLAFALL

-78 EGAQF
+78 EGAEF
-83 VFGYLSNSSTSPFES
+83 VFGYLSNSSTSPFKN
-98 SGTGNAMIF
+98 SGTGNSMIF

-140 LFEKLFNI
+140 IFEKLFNI

-165 EAPLLVRPYLSKMSE
+165 EAPLLVRPYLSRMSE

-238 PSSEVTNFD
+238 PSSDVTNFD

-299 WIGISDLSLQLIL
+299 WIGVNDLSLQLIL
-312 GFIFFPIVWL
+312 GYIFFPIVWL

-354 IEPGALSDRSKL
+354 IEPDALSDRSKL

-383 LVSGIGAMA
+383 LVSGISAMA

>member
-1 MNLVIITSIFQIC
+1 MTALNIIQAI

-26 FSQNRSSI
+26 FSNNMSSI
-34 NYKHIIAAIFL
+34 NIKHIFAAIIL
-45 QIILAFALL
+45 QIFLAFALI

-71 ALQAATQ
+71 ALQTATQ
-78 EGAQF
+78 EGAEF
-83 VFGYLSNSSTSPFES
+83 VFGYLSNSSSSPFEN
-98 SGTGNAMIF
+98 SGTGNSMIF

-117 ISSLSALLW
+117 ISALSALLW

-140 LFEKLFNI
+140 VFEKLFNI

-165 EAPLLVRPYLSKMSE
+165 EAPLLVKPYLSRMSE

-207 PQFPDINLIQHL
+207 PQFPDTNLIQHL

-238 PSSEVTNFD
+238 PSNEVTNFD
-247 GNSVPKVYD
+247 GASVPKVYE
-256 SSMDAITRGTRD
+256 SSMDAITRGTKD
-268 GLDICLNVGA
+268 GLDICLNVAA

-287 SLLNSLLGILGG
+287 SLLNSILGICGG

-312 GFIFFPIVWL
+312 GYVFFPIVWL

-354 IEPGALSDRSKL
+354 IEPGILSERSKL

-383 LVSGIGAMA
+383 LVSGISAMA

-399 IKVSIKAL
+399 IKVSLKAL